1 MSLSWTGANSSR
13 QYAYQSRSSLPTK
26 HSSSTVPAN
35 HTQTDNA
42 ESTQW
47 SQWWRDYNDNLV
59 DSKSDIL
66 IQICQCQ
73 CFTCH
78 QNIIFCLANWRSKCF
93 QSWKVPILWQASHKM
108 VTIDISFVRKSAQT
122 KFNDFPTVE
131 NHSKYWFKAS
141 QRNCVA
147 AFCADKQV

>member
-1 MSLSWTGANSSR
+1 
-13 QYAYQSRSSLPTK
+13 
-26 HSSSTVPAN
+26 
-35 HTQTDNA
+35 
-42 ESTQW
+42 
-47 SQWWRDYNDNLV
+47 
-59 DSKSDIL
+59 
-66 IQICQCQ
+66 
-73 CFTCH
+73 
-78 QNIIFCLANWRSKCF
+78 
-93 QSWKVPILWQASHKM
+93 M